1 MHTKQYQLVCIPAGR
16 SLLCILHTT
25 QYAYYSLVRVV
36 HHLCQ
41 HTLYAYVVEQLV
53 LLLGVLL
60 LQSSSSGLRDK
71 NYQPLVNIQ
80 CHRNTLWTHVVRPP
94 SVISIL
100 PIDSIDEP
108 CSSSTRVC
116 IQESYSSQ
124 EYNAYQSTIRSMDT
138 HAYTCTMHSVVC
150 IILCILLQS
159 TSYAHTTVEQYV
171 RARIQKQRQLPSL
184 KHKYYQI

>member
-1 MHTKQYQLVCIPAGR
+1 MHTGRQISTMHTTHNVVCILLSSTSSTPLMLAHTVCIRRRVASTTSR
-16 SLLCILHTT
+16 STP
-25 QYAYYSLVRVV
+25 
-36 HHLCQ
+36 
-41 HTLYAYVVEQLV
+41 TLEQ
-53 LLLGVLL
+53 
-60 LQSSSSGLRDK
+60 SSGLRDK